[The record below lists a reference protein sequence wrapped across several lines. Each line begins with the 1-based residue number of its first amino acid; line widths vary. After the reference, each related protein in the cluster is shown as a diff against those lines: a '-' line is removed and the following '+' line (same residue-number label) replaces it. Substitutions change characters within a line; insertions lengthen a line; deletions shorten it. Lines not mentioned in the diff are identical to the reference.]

1 MWGYAWRN
9 VLENLQERDHSG
21 ETDTDGRL
29 MLKWILGKYVRVWN
43 GISWLK
49 LESCGRFL
57 CEHGNYISVLIK
69 EREFLDKLND
79 CKLFMKGRI
88 PCT

>member
-1 MWGYAWRN
+1 MWGYACRN

-21 ETDTDGRL
+21 EKGTDGRL

-57 CEHGNYISVLIK
+57 
-69 EREFLDKLND
+69 
-79 CKLFMKGRI
+79 
-88 PCT
+88 